1 MPTVA
6 GSRPESSFV
15 PAIRFGTIQAR
26 WFIEFDRLIMALS
39 RRQSQIR
46 RLEHLG
52 AVSRPVELPIITDE
66 RGMEWRC
73 VGGQN
78 GYVLVAPARQLTVE
92 EWVAANR
99 VDAGNK

>member
-1 MPTVA
+1 
-6 GSRPESSFV
+6 
-15 PAIRFGTIQAR
+15 
-26 WFIEFDRLIMALS
+26 MALS

-46 RLEHLG
+46 RLEQLE

-78 GYVLVAPARQLTVE
+78 GSVLVAPARQLSVE
-92 EWVAANR
+92 EWVRMSN
-99 VDAGNK
+99 VDSDRAGHRDP